1 MLKLRKANNLN
12 ALQNYFVKFVQ
23 ELINPKDKMDSANTF
38 TTSDKTGEKE
48 SEDKVALKGYL
59 KMAVKRLDRYSDLVD
74 AGDWKLYDDVDGV
87 KMWTKEHETSSIYYI
102 KRSMTVNKP
111 LKSVMDAFQD
121 LEICKESDD
130 QLRDLVY

>member
-1 MLKLRKANNLN
+1 
-12 ALQNYFVKFVQ
+12 
-23 ELINPKDKMDSANTF
+23 MDSANTF
-38 TTSDKTGEKE
+38 TTSDKTEEKE
-48 SEDKVALKGYL
+48 SADKVALKGYL

-74 AGDWKLYDDVDGV
+74 AGDWKIYDDVDGV

-121 LEICKESDD
+121 LEVCKESDD